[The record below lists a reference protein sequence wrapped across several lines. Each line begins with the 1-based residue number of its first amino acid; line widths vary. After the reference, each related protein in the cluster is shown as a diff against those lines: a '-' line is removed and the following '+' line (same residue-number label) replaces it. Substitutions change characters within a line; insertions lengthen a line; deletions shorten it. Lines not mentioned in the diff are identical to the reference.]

1 MSQLHAFL
9 ASACATLQSKR
20 AKWCIHLNP
29 LFFLL
34 RLIHHQ
40 VFKKSINATLA
51 TGHAVAGLIAPVIKR
66 NREAASSLDDLH
78 NQSPTKASA
87 HMYSL
92 AADVLGGAAGV
103 QIPIKLN
110 KSASSCAQQQSA
122 PVIDVSLTAEQE
134 LLIKMTLGL
143 VWAHI
148 TSQGAS
154 SQRMTNAAEITSHIA
169 YLLLLLQATNTLN
182 ATSRCLNPWFYR
194 C

>member
-1 MSQLHAFL
+1 
-9 ASACATLQSKR
+9 
-20 AKWCIHLNP
+20 
-29 LFFLL
+29 L

-51 TGHAVAGLIAPVIKR
+51 AGHAVAGLIAPVIKR
-66 NREAASSLDDLH
+66 NREAASSLDDCH

-92 AADVLGGAAGV
+92 AADALGGAAGV
-103 QIPIKLN
+103 QIPMKLN
-110 KSASSCAQQQSA
+110 KSASSCAQQHSAQQQST
-122 PVIDVSLTAEQE
+122 PMIDISLTAEQE

-154 SQRMTNAAEITSHIA
+154 SQRMANAAAITSHIA

-182 ATSRCLNPWFYR
+182 ATSQCSNPWFCR